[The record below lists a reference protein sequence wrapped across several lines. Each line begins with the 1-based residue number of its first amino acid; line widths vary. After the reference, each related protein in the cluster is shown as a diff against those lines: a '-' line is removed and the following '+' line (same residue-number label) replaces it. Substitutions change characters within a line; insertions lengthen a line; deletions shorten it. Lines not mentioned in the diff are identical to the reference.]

1 MSLLKIKNL
10 TKVYGHKDTQC
21 IALSDINFS
30 VNKGEL
36 VAICG
41 TSGCGKTTL
50 LNILC
55 GLDNEYTGDVI
66 FNNINLNTLNKD
78 ELAIL
83 RRKEIGVI
91 YQFFNLVSSLNVEE
105 NITLCSELDHQKFD
119 KDRLE
124 KLLDYLELI
133 NKSNSFTNELS
144 GGQQQRVAIARTLYT
159 SPSLI
164 LADEPTG
171 NLDSMN
177 AQLIMDIFK
186 DCVKTY
192 QQTLLI
198 VTHDEIIAKQCDRI
212 ITLKDGRIISDEK
225 N

>member
-21 IALSDINFS
+21 IALSDINFT

>member
-21 IALSDINFS
+21 IALSDVSFT

-55 GLDNEYTGDVI
+55 GLDSDYKGTVI
-66 FNNINLNTLNKD
+66 CNDINLNTLNKD
-78 ELAIL
+78 KLAIL

-91 YQFFNLVSSLNVEE
+91 YQFFNLVSSLTVEE
-105 NITLCSELDHQKFD
+105 NITLCSELDHQKVD
-119 KDRLE
+119 KN
-124 KLLDYLELI
+124 KLDYLLEYLEI
-133 NKSNSFTNELS
+133 KNKRNAFPKELS

-159 SPSLI
+159 RPTLI

-171 NLDSMN
+171 NLDSVN

-198 VTHDEIIAKQCDRI
+198 VTHDETIAKQCDRI

>member
-198 VTHDEIIAKQCDRI
+198 VTHDEIIAKQCNRI

>member
-21 IALSDINFS
+21 IALSDINFT

-91 YQFFNLVSSLNVEE
+91 YHFFNLVSSLNVEE

-133 NKSNSFTNELS
+133 NKRNSFTNELS

-177 AQLIMDIFK
+177 TQLIMDIFK

-198 VTHDEIIAKQCDRI
+198 VTHDEIIAKQCNRI

>member
-21 IALSDINFS
+21 IALSDINFT

-133 NKSNSFTNELS
+133 NKRNSFTNELS

-171 NLDSMN
+171 NLDSVN

-186 DCVKTY
+186 DCVKTF

>member
-21 IALSDINFS
+21 LALSDINFT

-133 NKSNSFTNELS
+133 NKRNSFTNELS

-171 NLDSMN
+171 NLDSVN

-198 VTHDEIIAKQCDRI
+198 VTHDETIAKQCDRI